1 MFQLK
6 VSGAFKGLS
15 KVKILSF
22 RLFSRK
28 EHMERNESRDSAQG
42 AKAALQ
48 LIIDKEIIGR
58 SDSH

>member
-48 LIIDKEIIGR
+48 LIIDKEIIG
-58 SDSH
+58 